1 VSSGLSGLRSSGL
14 IKGREGRPPRQEKDM
29 TDHIPTIEELL
40 GLPKREVDAIFRSA
54 AAVASDA
61 TKAPKTKTAAAKTIE
76 NIRRCHPRS
85 HAP

>member
-1 VSSGLSGLRSSGL
+1 
-14 IKGREGRPPRQEKDM
+14 M

-40 GLPKREVDAIFRSA
+40 GLPKRKLDAIFRSA

-61 TKAPKTKTAAAKTIE
+61 TKAPKARTAAAKTIE
-76 NIRRCHPRS
+76 NVRRCHPRP